1 MYTNISKVS
10 IDLLYKETKI
20 VVPQQTSE
28 MNPYKNKKEDM
39 TAQNGQR

>member
-10 IDLLYKETKI
+10 IDLVYKKK
-20 VVPQQTSE
+20 VVLQQTNE
-28 MNPYKNKKEDM
+28 MNQYKNKKEDM